1 MTTKTKAVKSTKA
14 AKAPAVYTA
23 TPAHVTLAGSVGLN
37 LRSGETAK
45 AQANKACA
53 ELHKAKAVVGD
64 ARTCPLAQAFL
75 DKRFPQGKGV
85 NGKAVSKGT
94 MANALNAFRAAVKS
108 GKDYSENKGRE
119 TAKAKAKGAKTG
131 GAIVV
136 SFPAGIKADA
146 IAEKMSKAITKMKE
160 SGNDS
165 LVRLAAY
172 LVDAVE
178 EFKS

>member
-1 MTTKTKAVKSTKA
+1 MTTKQKATKPATK
-14 AKAPAVYTA
+14 PAVYTA
-23 TPAHVTLAGSVGLN
+23 TAAHVNLAASAGLN

-45 AQANKACA
+45 AAVNKAVS

-64 ARTCPLAQAFL
+64 ARTCPLAQAFI

-146 IAEKMSKAITKMKE
+146 IAEKMDKAIAKMKE
-160 SGNDS
+160 SGNDA